1 MRIINYNFIND
12 EEFVDLVVEC
22 VRDCDFIPI
31 QVERL

>member
-22 VRDCDFIPI
+22 VRDCDFIPL
-31 QVERL
+31 QTECL

>member
-22 VRDCDFIPI
+22 VRDCDFMSL
-31 QVERL
+31 QTECL